1 MNSGGTTLSL
11 ARAFEGLN
19 VNEKS
24 VNSMPFEQLA
34 VLIESDAT
42 LKVVK
47 SLVDRL
53 EVHLRARQGTSD
65 FSGLE
70 NIDHLLKRIP
80 SPKRRRNGSHVSRTR
95 GQKRAV
101 SGGEGTQT
109 RRILSRYPVRI
120 VLCAYMILGHPDAVL
135 SGKGG
140 HETALAE
147 AAVKFIREFELL
159 IRIILEGGCVKSAS
173 GDAQAT
179 FRSQLKTFDEAWCSY
194 LYCFVVWKVKDA
206 RLLEDDLVRA
216 ACQMELS
223 MMHTCKLT
231 PDGDRSGL
239 THDMKAIQ
247 KQVRI

>member
-1 MNSGGTTLSL
+1 MKFRGTTLSL
-11 ARAFEGLN
+11 AKDFARLN
-19 VNEKS
+19 INEKS
-24 VNSMPFEQLA
+24 VKSMPFEQLA
-34 VLIESDAT
+34 VQIESDAS

-53 EVHLRARQGTSD
+53 EVRLRGRQGISGS
-65 FSGLE
+65 SGLE
-70 NIDHLLKRIP
+70 NIDHLLKRVA
-80 SPKRRRNGSHVSRTR
+80 SPIRRRNGSHASRTR

-101 SGGEGTQT
+101 SGGEGTKSP
-109 RRILSRYPVRI
+109 RKLSRYAVRI

-147 AAVKFIREFELL
+147 TAVKFIQEFELL
-159 IRIILEGGCVKSAS
+159 IRIILEGCCLKSTS
-173 GDAQAT
+173 GNNRTT
-179 FRSQLKTFDEAWCSY
+179 FRSQLETFDKAWCSY
-194 LYCFVVWKVKDA
+194 LYSFVVWKVKDA

-231 PDGDRSGL
+231 PEGDNSGL

-247 KQVRI
+247 KQVRN